1 MEFVGIV
8 VGLEMQKTALVQ
20 VKRLAVHPLYKKRI
34 RKAKKYKV
42 QDDLGVGV
50 GDVVKIESCRP
61 ISKDKH
67 FKIKE
72 VIGKGRSTKK

>member
-1 MEFVGIV
+1 MEFVGKV
-8 VGLEMQKTALVQ
+8 VGLGMQKTAVVQIERLV
-20 VKRLAVHPLYKKRI
+20 AHPLYKKRI
-34 RKAKKYKV
+34 RKAKKYKAH
-42 QDDLGVGV
+42 DDLGVGV

-72 VIGKGRSTKK
+72 VIGK

>member
-1 MEFVGIV
+1 MEFVGKV
-8 VGLEMQKTALVQ
+8 VGLGMQKTAVVQIERLV
-20 VKRLAVHPLYKKRI
+20 VHPLYKKRI
-34 RKAKKYKV
+34 RKAKKYKAH
-42 QDDLGVGV
+42 DDLGVSV

-72 VIGKGRSTKK
+72 VIGK